1 MLVRSVVARPRRVYA
16 RVLAAVLAGALSLG
30 VVASAVAAEGPLAS
44 LDITLL
50 VQSQGGGEPL
60 MLVAGQLPEGTQLPA
75 EIALPVPE
83 GAVVEWSGE
92 ILGTNVE
99 NDIPAEA
106 RIEQRDGAN
115 VVVFTLT
122 QSLTGQAEVSYP
134 NAVDP
139 VDGSAYVGG
148 YDLVAPVDAEAVR
161 MAVAL
166 PPGGQPASLP
176 EGTLSAQGPQ
186 GYTYY
191 YQELN
196 GVSAG
201 DPLTLAIQFTVEAV
215 QPAAG
220 TGTGQPASSEVPPLV
235 IVLIAAALAGAVLA
249 VFASRSRS
257 KGAVT
262 TDEVGSTDG
271 VGSAEAMAADDAEGF
286 EPVEILDAESGETD
300 ADVVPAETDTPAD
313 TPAPASSSWLTPQR
327 LVIIAGVLV
336 VAIIVAVILGGQ
348 QGQVGV
354 TEFSNGVYSQRISD
368 VSGESTVA
376 FNTVIGCDCPPEAEV
391 PKMFDALRT
400 VPGVAHASLE
410 EATLVMRVEYDP
422 ALTDEAAIAM
432 VLRQAGYLP

>member
-1 MLVRSVVARPRRVYA
+1 MLVRSVLARPRRVYA
-16 RVLAAVLAGALSLG
+16 KVLAAALAGALSLG
-30 VVASAVAAEGPLAS
+30 VAASAVAVEGPLAS

-92 ILGTNVE
+92 ILGTEVE

-139 VDGSAYVGG
+139 VDGYAYVGG
-148 YDLVAPVDAEAVR
+148 YNLVAPVDAEAVR

-201 DPLTLAIQFTVEAV
+201 DPLILAIQFGLEAV
-215 QPAAG
+215 QPATGA
-220 TGTGQPASSEVPPLV
+220 GTGQPASSEVPPLV

-257 KGAVT
+257 KGAAMA
-262 TDEVGSTDG
+262 DE
-271 VGSAEAMAADDAEGF
+271 VGSAEAMVADDAEGV
-286 EPVEILDAESGETD
+286 EPVVIVDAESGETD

-336 VAIIVAVILGGQ
+336 VGIIVAVILGGQ

-354 TEFSNGVYSQRISD
+354 TEISNGVISERISD
-368 VSGESTVA
+368 ASGESTVEL
-376 FNTVIGCDCPPEAEV
+376 NTIISCDCPPEAEI

-400 VPGVAHASLE
+400 VPGVAHASVE
-410 EATLVMRVEYDP
+410 EATLLMRVEYDP
-422 ALTDEAAIAM
+422 ALTDEAAISA

>member
-1 MLVRSVVARPRRVYA
+1 MLVRPVVARPRRVFA
-16 RVLAAVLAGALSLG
+16 RILAAALAGALSLG

-50 VQSQGGGEPL
+50 VQSEGGGEPL

-92 ILGTNVE
+92 ILGAAVE
-99 NDIPAEA
+99 DDIPAEA

-139 VDGSAYVGG
+139 VDGYAYVGG
-148 YDLVAPVDAEAVR
+148 YNLVAPVDAGSVR
-161 MAVAL
+161 VAVAL

-201 DPLTLAIQFTVEAV
+201 DQLTFAIQFGLEAV
-215 QPAAG
+215 QPATGA
-220 TGTGQPASSEVPPLV
+220 GTGQPASSEVPPLV
-235 IVLIAAALAGAVLA
+235 IVLIAAALAGAVLT

-257 KGAVT
+257 RGAAAT
-262 TDEVGSTDG
+262 HEVGP
-271 VGSAEAMAADDAEGF
+271 AEVMADDDAEGV
-286 EPVEILDAESGETD
+286 EPVEIPDAESPGPGADAVTAETNT
-300 ADVVPAETDTPAD
+300 PAE
-313 TPAPASSSWLTPQR
+313 TPAPASGSWLTPQR

-354 TEFSNGVYSQRISD
+354 TEISSGVISQRISD
-368 VSGESTVA
+368 ASGESTVA
-376 FNTVIGCDCPPEAEV
+376 FNTVINCDCPPEAEV

-400 VPGVAHASLE
+400 LPGVAHASVE